1 MQLFDTRNAFDYLL
15 FDSVLSHQITGL
27 ESKVISRLPSK
38 LSTVVTANDDDLKP
52 SSIRPPTYLLSPSVW
67 SRIQLTK
74 TLAQVISVNA
84 NPSSPITTKQCMA
97 GSILLLD
104 DATSQMSEE
113 DEAQLIAALRSSAA
127 AVLLTSNR
135 WATGRF
141 ADRIVVVDGGSVIE
155 CGTHSELLSRGP
167 EISVYARHWMAL
179 SAL

>member
-1 MQLFDTRNAFDYLL
+1 MSICNYLIQCNAFDYLL

-27 ESKVISRLPSK
+27 ESKVLSHLPSK
-38 LSTVVTANDDDLKP
+38 LSTVVTANDDDQKP
-52 SSIRPPTYLLSPSVW
+52 SSIRPPTYMLSSSDW
-67 SRIQLTK
+67 SRVLLTK

-84 NPSSPITTKQCMA
+84 NPSSPKQCMA

-104 DATSQMSEE
+104 DVTSQMSEV
-113 DEAQLIAALRSSAA
+113 DEAHFIAALRSSAA

-155 CGTHSELLSRGP
+155 SGTHSELLRLGP
-167 EISVYARHWMAL
+167 EMSAYARHWMAL